1 LPREE
6 TTPPV
11 MKMNRVM
18 GLHPISRRSSGSTYV
33 AP

>member
-11 MKMNRVM
+11 MNTYRAM
-18 GLHPISRRSSGSTYV
+18 GLDLSPYPSDSLSRK
-33 AP
+33 

>member
-11 MKMNRVM
+11 MNMNRVM
-18 GLHPISRRSSGSTYV
+18 DPQPTGTAATGTT
-33 AP
+33 